1 MIVIIECNMKTQ
13 KITLTELKSLLKKMI
28 KENYSD
34 DYEEKYYSNLLGVNN
49 LEKYPQDF
57 IDWLNQEDSWA
68 ETIIYKNKITK
79 LIDLFDLWLNEK
91 Y

>member
-1 MIVIIECNMKTQ
+1 MKTQ